1 MTIREYA
8 RRKAIH
14 KAISF
19 KLYKE
24 TIMRHDVTNKLNN
37 KRMNNQV
44 YQLKR
49 DVINIIY
56 DLKRHVNLP
65 RITVRITD
73 KHHNVLGRARL
84 NDNVIWI
91 PENTFNTKYL
101 YQVVLHEILH
111 AVYGIQHNNKCKLMH
126 EVVQN
131 VSNKEA
137 LKIFLDY
144 CKKQNL
150 H

>member
-1 MTIREYA
+1 
-8 RRKAIH
+8 
-14 KAISF
+14 
-19 KLYKE
+19 
-24 TIMRHDVTNKLNN
+24 MRYDQSNMLHN

-56 DLKRHVNLP
+56 DLKRYVNLP

-73 KHHNVLGRARL
+73 NQDNLLGRARM

-91 PENTFNTKYL
+91 PENTFNSKYL

-111 AVYGIQHNNKCKLMH
+111 AVYGIEHNENCELMSAY
-126 EVVQN
+126 VTKQL
-131 VSNKEA
+131 SKQKS
-137 LKIFLDY
+137 LDIFLGY
-144 CKKQNL
+144 CKKYQS

>member
-1 MTIREYA
+1 
-8 RRKAIH
+8 
-14 KAISF
+14 
-19 KLYKE
+19 
-24 TIMRHDVTNKLNN
+24 MRYDQSNMLHN

-56 DLKRHVNLP
+56 DLKRYVNLP

-73 KHHNVLGRARL
+73 NQDNLLGRARM

-91 PENTFNTKYL
+91 PENTFNSKYL

-111 AVYGIQHNNKCKLMH
+111 AVYGIEHNEKCELMSAY
-126 EVVQN
+126 VTKQL
-131 VSNKEA
+131 SKQKA
-137 LKIFLDY
+137 LDIFLGY
-144 CKKQNL
+144 CKKYQS

>member
-1 MTIREYA
+1 
-8 RRKAIH
+8 
-14 KAISF
+14 
-19 KLYKE
+19 
-24 TIMRHDVTNKLNN
+24 MRYDKSNLLTN
-37 KRMNNQV
+37 KRMNNTV

-56 DLKRHVNLP
+56 DLKRLIDLP

-73 KHHNVLGRARL
+73 SSRDCLGLARL
-84 NDNVIWI
+84 NDNIIWI

-111 AVYGIQHNNKCKLMH
+111 AVYGIEHDESCLLMCP
-126 EVVQN
+126 VVKTI
-131 VSNKEA
+131 SNSKA
-137 LKIFLDY
+137 LEIFLNY
-144 CKKQNL
+144 CNKQNT

>member
-1 MTIREYA
+1 
-8 RRKAIH
+8 
-14 KAISF
+14 
-19 KLYKE
+19 
-24 TIMRHDVTNKLNN
+24 MRYDQSNMLHN

-56 DLKRHVNLP
+56 DLKRYVNLP

-73 KHHNVLGRARL
+73 NQDDLLGRARM
-84 NDNVIWI
+84 NDNIIWI
-91 PENTFNTKYL
+91 PENTFNSKYL

-111 AVYGIQHNNKCKLMH
+111 AVYGIEHNESCELMSAY
-126 EVVQN
+126 VTKQL
-131 VSNKEA
+131 SKQKA
-137 LKIFLDY
+137 LDIFLGY
-144 CKKQNL
+144 CKKYQS

>member
-1 MTIREYA
+1 
-8 RRKAIH
+8 
-14 KAISF
+14 
-19 KLYKE
+19 
-24 TIMRHDVTNKLNN
+24 MRYDQSNMLHN

-56 DLKRHVNLP
+56 DLKRYVNLP

-73 KHHNVLGRARL
+73 NQDDLLGRARM
-84 NDNVIWI
+84 NDNIIWI
-91 PENTFNTKYL
+91 PENTFNSKYL

-111 AVYGIQHNNKCKLMH
+111 AVYGIEHNEKCELMSAY
-126 EVVQN
+126 VTKQL
-131 VSNKEA
+131 SKQKA
-137 LKIFLDY
+137 LDIFLGY
-144 CKKQNL
+144 CKKYQS

>member
-1 MTIREYA
+1 ML
-8 RRKAIH
+8 H
-14 KAISF
+14 
-19 KLYKE
+19 
-24 TIMRHDVTNKLNN
+24 N

-56 DLKRHVNLP
+56 DLKRYVNLP

-73 KHHNVLGRARL
+73 NQDNLLGRARM

-91 PENTFNTKYL
+91 PENTFNSKYL

-111 AVYGIQHNNKCKLMH
+111 AVYGIEHNENCELMCAY
-126 EVVQN
+126 VTKQL
-131 VSNKEA
+131 SKQKS
-137 LKIFLDY
+137 LDIFLGY
-144 CKKQNL
+144 CKKYQS